1 MAEPRFDV
9 AGIGNAI
16 VDVLAHADDA
26 FLEDQGLP
34 KGGMTLIDEARA
46 DQLYA
51 AMGPGVEVSGG
62 SAANTMA
69 GLASLGA
76 RAAYIGKVRDD
87 ALGGIFRHDIN
98 AIGVHYK
105 TTPLA
110 DGPATA
116 RCLILV
122 TSDAERTMNT
132 FLGACTCLGPDDI
145 DESVIRDA
153 AITYVEGYQ
162 WDMPAAKAAIRVAA
176 DHTRAAGRRFAL
188 SLSDSFCVER
198 HKAEFVGLVDR
209 HVDILFANE
218 AEALALTDQDT
229 LDKATTALQGRCALV
244 ALTRGVKGCRVVTPD
259 AVIDVPAHPVTTLA
273 DTTGAGD
280 LFAAGFLWGL
290 CRGYA
295 PADCA
300 RVGAVTA
307 AEVVSHVG
315 ARPAVDSLAALVAET
330 LGLNGQPS

>member
-26 FLEDQGLP
+26 FLEAQGLP

-46 DQLYA
+46 ETLYG
-51 AMGPGVEVSGG
+51 AMGPGVEISGG
-62 SAANTMA
+62 SAANTIA

-76 RAAYIGKVRDD
+76 RVAYIGKVKDD
-87 ALGGIFRHDIN
+87 ALGRIFRHDIT
-98 AIGVHYK
+98 ASGVYYP
-105 TTPLA
+105 TVPLTE
-110 DGPATA
+110 GPATA
-116 RCLILV
+116 RSLILV
-122 TSDAERTMNT
+122 SPDAERTMNT
-132 FLGACTCLGPDDI
+132 FLGACTCLGPQDI

-162 WDMPAAKAAIRVAA
+162 WDMPAAKDAIRLAA

-188 SLSDSFCVER
+188 SLSDPFCVGR
-198 HKAEFVGLVDR
+198 HKADFIELLDN

-218 AEALALTDQDT
+218 SEALALTDTSSIDA
-229 LDKATTALQGRCALV
+229 ATQALQGRCAI
-244 ALTRGVKGCRVVTPD
+244 AAITRGSQGCRVVLPD
-259 AVIDVPAHPVTTLA
+259 TVCDVPAHPVTTLV

-315 ARPAVDSLAALVAET
+315 ARPAVDSLAALVNDV
-330 LGLNGQPS
+330 LGLNGTPA